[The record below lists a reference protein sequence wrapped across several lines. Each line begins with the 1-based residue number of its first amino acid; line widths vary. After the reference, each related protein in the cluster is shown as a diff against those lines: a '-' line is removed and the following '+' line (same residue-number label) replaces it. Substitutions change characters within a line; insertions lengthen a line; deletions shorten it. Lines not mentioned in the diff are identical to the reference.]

1 MKNLSLRLKSTTT
14 IKKHSNRAFFLLSSI
29 INEMDRK
36 DDTMRPEILAP
47 VGSFEALDAAIAAG
61 CDAIY
66 FGLPSF
72 GARAFA
78 KNFTFEETKEVI
90 DRCHVLGIKV
100 HVTMNTILY
109 EDEIEAAY
117 QQAKRLYEMGV
128 DALIVQD
135 LGLIH
140 LIHHRL
146 PKCTIHASTQLSTNN
161 TKIIEQLKKLGVS
174 RVVLA
179 RECTLE
185 EIRACKA
192 AGLEIE
198 TFVHGAICIC
208 YSGQCYFSSFRYNRS
223 GNRGLC
229 AQPCRMKY
237 QLLEN
242 GKVIDTKGDYLLSPK
257 DLSLIDRV
265 KELED
270 AGVDSLKIEGRMKSA
285 SYVYESVSLVKK
297 ALEGEKITT
306 QDRENLQVSFN
317 RGYTFGHTYEKRGNQ
332 LMNTKSCN
340 HQGIP
345 IGKVVRV
352 RGKQVYIKLSKDLLQ
367 GDGIRIED
375 KNKENGFFVNYLYN
389 DNGKL
394 VNCVEAGQICMVER
408 NDVKMGSVVRKTL
421 DSKLAKE
428 IENFTKLPRKVNVQ
442 VKLSCQGLDYP
453 LVCEMR
459 DGIHTIV
466 VGTEELASP
475 ALKQE
480 TNEAVLSKQM
490 KKTKSS
496 WVEITDIEY
505 DIPSGIYFSISAM
518 NALRRSAID
527 ALEERRKEIEP
538 VMEQEYTFEIEHVKP
553 VKNVF
558 EVQSKNQILDEE
570 GIWVSE
576 FIKDSK
582 ADITG
587 LKGKVVSHLVDGDIV
602 DSSMNV
608 ANSYAVAALLELG
621 YKQVIVSSEC
631 EMDQIVSLSESF
643 ENRYG
648 QKAPITVPIYGRKR
662 FMTMNH
668 CPINTEL
675 KDGQRKNCALC
686 HQNKYEL
693 KGLDGQSVLCLGD
706 SNCHMRL
713 FDGEITNEI
722 TNVAHYLEK
731 NISSFKCTFTDETKE
746 DIKRVLSALKREFS

>member
-1 MKNLSLRLKSTTT
+1 
-14 IKKHSNRAFFLLSSI
+14 
-29 INEMDRK
+29 
-36 DDTMRPEILAP
+36 MRPEILAP
-47 VGSFEALDAAIAAG
+47 VGSFEALEAAIAAG

-78 KNFTFEETKEVI
+78 KRFTFEETQEII

-109 EDEIEAAY
+109 EDEIEEAY
-117 QQAKRLYEMGV
+117 LQAKRLYEMGV
-128 DALIVQD
+128 DALIIQD

-146 PKCTIHASTQLSTNN
+146 PGCTIHASTQLSTNN
-161 TKIIEQLKKLGVS
+161 IQIIEQLKKLGVS

-185 EIRACKA
+185 EIRACKK

-208 YSGQCYFSSFRYNRS
+208 YSGQCYFSSFQYNRS

-237 QLLEN
+237 ELLEN
-242 GKVIDTKGDYLLSPK
+242 GNVVDTKGEYLLSPK

-285 SYVYESVSLVKK
+285 SYVYESVSMVKK
-297 ALEGEKITT
+297 ALEGQKISA
-306 QDRENLQVSFN
+306 QDQENLQVSFN
-317 RGYTFGHTYEKRGNQ
+317 RGYTYGHTFEKRGNQ

-352 RGKQVYIKLSKDLLQ
+352 RGKQVYIKLTKDLLQ

-375 KNKENGFFVNYLYN
+375 KTKEIGFFVNYLYGE
-389 DNGKL
+389 NGKL
-394 VNCVEAGQICMVER
+394 VNRVDAGQVCIVESQG
-408 NDVKMGSVVRKTL
+408 VKMGSVVRKTL

-428 IENFTKLPRKVNVQ
+428 IEALTKLPRKVDVR
-442 VKLSCQGLDYP
+442 VKLSCQGEGTP
-453 LVCEMR
+453 LVCEMS
-459 DGIHTIV
+459 DGKHSIV
-466 VGTEELASP
+466 VMSEECASK

-490 KKTKSS
+490 NKTKNS
-496 WVEITDIEY
+496 WVNITNMECDL
-505 DIPSGIYFSISAM
+505 PNGIYFSISSM
-518 NALRRSAID
+518 NALRRSAIE
-527 ALEERRKEIEP
+527 ALEEKRKEKSFVKEREYDFKIEK
-538 VMEQEYTFEIEHVKP
+538 TEIP
-553 VKNVF
+553 QNIF
-558 EVQSKNQILDEE
+558 EVQSPKQILDEQ
-570 GIWVSE
+570 GIWISE

-587 LKGKVVSHLVDGDIV
+587 LKGKVVSHLVEGEIV

-608 ANSYAVAALLELG
+608 TNSYALASLIELG
-621 YKQVIVSSEC
+621 YKQVVVSSEC
-631 EMDQIVSLSESF
+631 SMDQIVSLVKAF
-643 ENRYG
+643 EQRYG
-648 QKAPITVPIYGRKR
+648 QKAPVTVPIYGRRR

-668 CPINTEL
+668 CPINTAL
-675 KDGQRKNCALC
+675 KDGQRKNCSLC
-686 HQNKYEL
+686 HTNRYEL
-693 KGLDGQSVLCLGD
+693 KGLDGHRVLCLGD
-706 SNCHMRL
+706 AKCHMRL
-713 FDGEITNEI
+713 FDEEIANDIES
-722 TNVAHYLEK
+722 VFHYLG
-731 NISSFKCTFTDETKE
+731 NNVTSFKCVFTDETNE
-746 DIKRVLSALKREFS
+746 EIKRIVACLKKEFS